1 MLTLYRRH
9 RRHLA
14 KCDHAKVSKP
24 RGTPA
29 AEKDSCKCPIWLQG
43 THEGEPVRKS
53 LDTGSWA
60 AAEKL
65 KRGIEE
71 GKQVEIVKR
80 EVITLARL

>member
-1 MLTLYRRH
+1 
-9 RRHLA
+9 
-14 KCDHAKVSKP
+14 VSKP